1 MLEQKTF
8 RDWRKERGYTTKYVA
23 GVLEISPTALTA
35 RERRGRGFS
44 KLEQKILCELYNIRI
59 EQVLRE

>member
-35 RERRGRGFS
+35 RERGEVMFT
-44 KLEQKILCELYNIRI
+44 KLQQKILCDLYRI
-59 EQVLRE
+59 SIKQVIN